1 MPATTTVVG
10 LSARA
15 ARSGL
20 LLLLEQQE
28 LSEVDGAVAVEVRD
42 VEELLHALLVM
53 VGVGVRV
60 GVMVRVRDRVA
71 GGVSKGDGSRSAQGS
86 ASAQRSVLRLRPER
100 WARELITSR
109 NSWKPMT
116 PSRSMSYCTN
126 MAAAERSS
134 EGGS

>member
-1 MPATTTVVG
+1 MPYAGDLRALRSSHAVTLFIKPYTLPYVPATTTVVG
-10 LSARA
+10 LGARA
-15 ARSGL
+15 ARSGH

-71 GGVSKGDGSRSAQGS
+71 GGVSKGDG
-86 ASAQRSVLRLRPER
+86 
-100 WARELITSR
+100 
-109 NSWKPMT
+109 
-116 PSRSMSYCTN
+116 
-126 MAAAERSS
+126 
-134 EGGS
+134 